1 MRDTLEHQAVGPLR
15 IAYRRR
21 GAGRPLVMLHGAE
34 GDHRIYD
41 RLQDEIGDR
50 GLTLSFDQR
59 DCGATRHEGPG
70 EADGYTLEEVA
81 EDAVLL
87 MDGLGIETADL
98 LGNSI
103 GGQLAQIIAVHWPER
118 VRRLV
123 LGLTWPADERLQDLN
138 PDALSRRAEYAA
150 RGAEGERPMV
160 EMMAGPAYVAAHP
173 EILEELR
180 GLRTNPSPEARG
192 RRETAFAG
200 FAGVDPSQIRQPT
213 LVIGGGADQM
223 VPAELARRLA
233 QRIPGASFLMLPNAG
248 HLAARQL
255 PRELAAAVVEFLD
268 A

>member
-1 MRDTLEHQAVGPLR
+1 MSEPLEHQAVGPLR

-21 GAGRPLVMLHGAE
+21 GFGRPLVMLHGAE

-50 GLTLSFDQR
+50 MLTLSFDQR

-70 EADGYTLEEVA
+70 QAEGYILEEVA
-81 EDAVLL
+81 EDAVRL
-87 MDGLGIETADL
+87 MDGLGIEAADL

-103 GGQLAQIIAVHWPER
+103 GRQLAQIIAVRRPER

-123 LGLTWPADERLQDLN
+123 LGLPWPADDRLRDLK
-138 PDALSRRAEYAA
+138 PAALAGRAEYAA

-160 EMMAGPAYVAAHP
+160 EMMAGPTYVAAHP

-180 GLRTNPSPEARG
+180 SLRTNPPAEARR
-192 RRETAFAG
+192 RREAAFTG
-200 FAGVDPSQIRQPT
+200 FAGVDPSRIRQPT

-223 VPAELARRLA
+223 VPADLAGRLA
-233 QRIPGASFLMLPNAG
+233 HRIPGASFLLLPDAG
-248 HLAARQL
+248 HLAVRQQ
-255 PRELAAAVVEFLD
+255 PREFAAAVVEFLD